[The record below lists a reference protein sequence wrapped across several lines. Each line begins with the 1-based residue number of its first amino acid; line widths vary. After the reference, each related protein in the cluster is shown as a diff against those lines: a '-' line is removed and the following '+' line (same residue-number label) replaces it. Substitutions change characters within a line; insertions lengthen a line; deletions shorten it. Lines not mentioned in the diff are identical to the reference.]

1 VRPYGPEFAMLLAIW
16 TGDRRALACRLLDPN
31 ITLTMP
37 ERRFLAT
44 VLDPAYRW
52 PRGGWPSVQKR
63 RKQLHAAATFLHFS
77 LISKLPRKQ
86 AIAHTARQ
94 HKISDRAVEAN
105 LKFAKGLRNPDGGP
119 WG

>member
-1 VRPYGPEFAMLLAIW
+1 
-16 TGDRRALACRLLDPN
+16 
-31 ITLTMP
+31 
-37 ERRFLAT
+37 
-44 VLDPAYRW
+44 
-52 PRGGWPSVQKR
+52 
-63 RKQLHAAATFLHFS
+63 LHAAATFLHFS